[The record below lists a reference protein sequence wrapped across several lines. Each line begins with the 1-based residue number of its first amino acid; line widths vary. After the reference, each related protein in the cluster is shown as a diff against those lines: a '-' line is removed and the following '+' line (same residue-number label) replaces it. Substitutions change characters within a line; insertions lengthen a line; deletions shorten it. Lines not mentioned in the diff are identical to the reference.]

1 MKSKVLKIRN
11 LPENMQIL
19 NEVKVKP
26 IGTLI
31 FLLLVSG
38 LFIFSGST
46 VAVLGVVLLAVSI
59 YALLVMP
66 DRVLMQFTEEFVVL
80 YNRKSRDECM
90 LIYWDEILR
99 WQYQKHNNEDMLVLD
114 LIDGQTEAIECF
126 NRNRTVSYFKVYA
139 KDKEIQTRTCRRH
152 RVEASGTSESIR
164 RN

>member
-11 LPENMQIL
+11 LPEDMQIL

-66 DRVLMQFTEEFVVL
+66 DRILMQFTEDFVVL

-90 LIYWDEILR
+90 LIYWDEIMR
-99 WQYQKHNNEDMLVLD
+99 WQYQKHNNEDMLILH

-126 NRNRTVSYFKVYA
+126 NRNRTVSYFKIFA
-139 KDKEIQTRTCRRH
+139 KDKEIENRSCRRH
-152 RVEASGTSESIR
+152 RVETQGASERFR